1 MMPVK
6 ELFER
11 TGDTA
16 LAVGALKKNSKFLFL
31 IINLQKIYAYIL
43 FMKNSLKYISICFI
57 FCYAEIRLVINIIND
72 NYIFLRLPYA
82 CLQMTVKGLRSVF

>member
-43 FMKNSLKYISICFI
+43 FMKNSLSYITYS
-57 FCYAEIRLVINIIND
+57 YKL
-72 NYIFLRLPYA
+72 
-82 CLQMTVKGLRSVF
+82 